1 MTLLTFLAQLAV
13 VLAFIFLGAKV
24 GGLGIGLAGGAGVII
39 LGLLGCKV
47 DPATGIPWEVVG
59 IIMSVICAV
68 AVMEKAGGLDV
79 LVAASEKILR
89 ANPQRITYVGPIVT
103 FIMTVLCGTGNVAF
117 AVLPVIAEVA
127 KEQGIRPSKPLAASS
142 VASQMAL
149 VASPI
154 SAATVIMAG
163 AVEPMGIS
171 YPKLVAVTL
180 CTTFV
185 GCMAAAFVSSRQGC
199 DLQDDPVYQ
208 QRKTAGKVHLREA
221 GTYHID
227 RRAKLSLGIFLSAL
241 GVLMVYA
248 VAISKIDN
256 PPLPRGAAI
265 MCAMLG
271 AALLICLTCKVPMS
285 EVNDQPTF
293 KAGMSAA
300 TCIIGVA
307 WLGNCFVASNM
318 GLIKSYGADALSG
331 APWLLAVVFFLG
343 STLLYSQAAT
353 LATFLPAATALGVG
367 ATVLVASYSAS
378 AALFVLPTY
387 PTTVA
392 SIELDDTGSTRIGS
406 FIFNHPFLLPGLI
419 AIVVSVLLG
428 YGVLTLL

>member
-1 MTLLTFLAQLAV
+1 
-13 VLAFIFLGAKV
+13 
-24 GGLGIGLAGGAGVII
+24 
-39 LGLLGCKV
+39 
-47 DPATGIPWEVVG
+47 
-59 IIMSVICAV
+59 MSVICAV

-208 QRKTAGKVHLREA
+208 QRKAAGKVHLREA

-248 VAISKIDN
+248 VAISRIDN
-256 PPLPRGAAI
+256 PPLP
-265 MCAMLG
+265 LS
-271 AALLICLTCKVPMS
+271 LIH
-285 EVNDQPTF
+285 
-293 KAGMSAA
+293 
-300 TCIIGVA
+300 I
-307 WLGNCFVASNM
+307 
-318 GLIKSYGADALSG
+318 
-331 APWLLAVVFFLG
+331 
-343 STLLYSQAAT
+343 
-353 LATFLPAATALGVG
+353 
-367 ATVLVASYSAS
+367 
-378 AALFVLPTY
+378 
-387 PTTVA
+387 
-392 SIELDDTGSTRIGS
+392 
-406 FIFNHPFLLPGLI
+406 
-419 AIVVSVLLG
+419 
-428 YGVLTLL
+428 

>member
-1 MTLLTFLAQLAV
+1 
-13 VLAFIFLGAKV
+13 
-24 GGLGIGLAGGAGVII
+24 
-39 LGLLGCKV
+39 
-47 DPATGIPWEVVG
+47 
-59 IIMSVICAV
+59 
-68 AVMEKAGGLDV
+68 
-79 LVAASEKILR
+79 
-89 ANPQRITYVGPIVT
+89 
-103 FIMTVLCGTGNVAF
+103 
-117 AVLPVIAEVA
+117 
-127 KEQGIRPSKPLAASS
+127 
-142 VASQMAL
+142 
-149 VASPI
+149 
-154 SAATVIMAG
+154 
-163 AVEPMGIS
+163 
-171 YPKLVAVTL
+171 
-180 CTTFV
+180 
-185 GCMAAAFVSSRQGC
+185 
-199 DLQDDPVYQ
+199 
-208 QRKTAGKVHLREA
+208 
-221 GTYHID
+221 
-227 RRAKLSLGIFLSAL
+227 
-241 GVLMVYA
+241 
-248 VAISKIDN
+248 
-256 PPLPRGAAI
+256 

-307 WLGNCFVASNM
+307 WLGNCFVTSNM

-367 ATVLVASYSAS
+367 ATVLVASYSAA

-406 FIFNHPFLLPGLI
+406 FIFNHPFLLPGLT

>member
-185 GCMAAAFVSSRQGC
+185 GCMAAAFVSSKQGC

-208 QRKTAGKVHLREA
+208 QRKAAGKVHLREA

-331 APWLLAVVFFLG
+331 APWLLALVFFLG
-343 STLLYSQAAT
+343 STLLFALTARAFGRRALIADLLIGAVLAT
-353 LATFLPAATALGVG
+353 L
-367 ATVLVASYSAS
+367 
-378 AALFVLPTY
+378 
-387 PTTVA
+387 
-392 SIELDDTGSTRIGS
+392 I
-406 FIFNHPFLLPGLI
+406 FLLAAGLDGRTRRNCCRNTGRPRRERQCRRPRR
-419 AIVVSVLLG
+419 AAPRGLL
-428 YGVLTLL
+428 

>member
-185 GCMAAAFVSSRQGC
+185 GCMAAAFVSSKQGC

-208 QRKTAGKVHLREA
+208 QRKAAGKVHLREA

-343 STLLYSQAAT
+343 STLLYSQAAK

-367 ATVLVASYSAS
+367 ATVLVASYSAA

-406 FIFNHPFLLPGLI
+406 FIFNHPFLLPGLT